1 MEIDASVGSLVIVYL
16 IVAAIQLTGC
26 FKEHKTLIFI
36 SKPLLMPLLIAVY
49 ILSVKQSFSWLIVT
63 ALCFDTVGDILL
75 MLRDTKG
82 MKYLIAG
89 MGAFMIGH
97 ICYISWFFTIADSF
111 SIQPVW
117 ILGVIGTIFLIVWFW
132 KTMLR
137 SGHRFAVLLAL
148 YSIFIGAMIIGALY
162 SWKSGPLFGT
172 LSCVAGTLLFCLSD
186 FFIAMETIGKR
197 IGDRGSVMLTYMLA
211 QFLLVIG
218 FIVLT

>member
-26 FKEHKTLIFI
+26 FKEHKTLIFM

-49 ILSVKQSFSWLIVT
+49 VLAAGQNVSWLIVV
-63 ALCFDTVGDILL
+63 ALCFDTIGDILL
-75 MLRDTKG
+75 MLRDTG
-82 MKYLIAG
+82 GIKYLLSG
-89 MGAFMIGH
+89 MIAFMIGH
-97 ICYISWFFTIADSF
+97 LCYIYWFFSIAESF
-111 SIQPVW
+111 SVQPAW

-132 KTMLR
+132 RTMLR
-137 SGHRFAVLLAL
+137 SGHRYAVFLSS
-148 YSIFIGAMIIGALY
+148 YSICIAAMIIGALY
-162 SWKSGPLFGT
+162 SWGSGPLVGT

-186 FFIAMETIGKR
+186 FFIAMETIGRR

-218 FIVLT
+218 FIVLG